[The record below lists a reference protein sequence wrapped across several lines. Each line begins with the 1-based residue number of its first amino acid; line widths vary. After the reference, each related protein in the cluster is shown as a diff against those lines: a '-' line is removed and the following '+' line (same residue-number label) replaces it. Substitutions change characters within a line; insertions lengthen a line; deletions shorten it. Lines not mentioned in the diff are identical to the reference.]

1 MTNTVDLAE
10 QVADAFDLGRPTA
23 PIAPVRHV
31 SQETWRLD
39 TTSGPVLVKRFWKG
53 PELPWRVTLDAAM
66 RLEQR
71 ALAAG
76 IDTPSPVPPRA
87 AQFGAAAQIDGLGIF
102 RAYPFLPH
110 RPLAPDDDI
119 ADWLGET
126 LSRIHH
132 LEPPLDDVPAP
143 TWWYNQF
150 PEVTSSDW
158 HEWLQK
164 GIASGRAWSPALEH
178 HLRLILDLSVR
189 VTDVFAASGPHVQ
202 THRDFEPWNVLMVPH
217 DRAARPM
224 LIDWD
229 VAGPDSASLEAAH
242 VLTSFARQGR
252 PAPDSEHIRRSLGAY
267 VAAGGQSLRPGPDL
281 LVRTLG
287 MRLAKISQGIR
298 ADLDGSTPLGVP
310 PETAETKILE
320 HIDGLPVLV
329 ADTTECAGR
338 FPRY

>member
-1 MTNTVDLAE
+1 VTDPVELAE
-10 QVADAFDLGRPTA
+10 RLADAFDLGRPTA

-39 TTSGPVLVKRFWKG
+39 TTAGPVLVKRFWKG
-53 PELPWRVTLDAAM
+53 PELPWQVELDAAM
-66 RLEQR
+66 RLEQQ

-76 IDTPSPVPPRA
+76 VDTPSPVPPRA

-110 RPLAPDDDI
+110 RPLEPDDDI
-119 ADWLGET
+119 ADWVGET
-126 LSRIHH
+126 LARIQH
-132 LEPPLDDVPAP
+132 LAPPLRDVPAP

-150 PEVTSSDW
+150 PQVASADW
-158 HEWLQK
+158 HEWLEK
-164 GIASGRAWSPALEH
+164 GTASGRAWVPALGR

-189 VTDVFAASGPHVQ
+189 VTDVFAATAPHVQ

-217 DRAARPM
+217 GRGARPM

-229 VAGPDSASLEAAH
+229 VAGPDSAVLEAAH
-242 VLTSFARQGR
+242 VLTSFARHGR
-252 PAPDSEHIRRSLGAY
+252 QAPDSERIHRSVGAY
-267 VAAGGQSLRPGPDL
+267 VSAGGQPPRPGPDL

-298 ADLDGSTPLGVP
+298 ADLTGFTPRSSLP
-310 PETAETKILE
+310 ASAEAKVLE
-320 HIDGLPVLV
+320 HIEGLPALL
-329 ADTTECAGR
+329 ADTTGWADQ
-338 FPRY
+338 FPCH

>member
-1 MTNTVDLAE
+1 MTDPADLAE
-10 QVADAFDLGRPTA
+10 RIADAFDLGRATA

-76 IDTPSPVPPRA
+76 IDSPSPIPPRA
-87 AQFGAAAQIDGLGIF
+87 ARFGAAAQIDGLGIF

-110 RPLAPDDDI
+110 RPLAPDDEI

-126 LSRIHH
+126 LARIQH
-132 LEPPLDDVPAP
+132 LEPPLSEVPAP

-150 PEVTSSDW
+150 PEVASTDW

-164 GIASGRAWSPALEH
+164 GAATGRAWVPALDH

-189 VTDVFAASGPHVQ
+189 VTDVFAATGPHVQ
-202 THRDFEPWNVLMVPH
+202 THRDFEPWNVLMVPQG
-217 DRAARPM
+217 RGARPV

-229 VAGPDSASLEAAH
+229 VAGPDSAPLEAAH
-242 VLTSFARQGR
+242 VLTSFAIHER
-252 PAPDSEHIRRSLGAY
+252 PAPDTERVRRSVGAY
-267 VAAGGQSLRPGPDL
+267 VAAGGQPLRPGPDL

-298 ADLDGSTPLGVP
+298 AQLDGSTPLGVA
-310 PETAETKILE
+310 PEEAETKVRE
-320 HIDGLPVLV
+320 HIEGLPALV
-329 ADTTECAGR
+329 ADTNSWAGQ
-338 FPRY
+338 FPLY

>member
-1 MTNTVDLAE
+1 MTDAVDLAE
-10 QVADAFDLGRPTA
+10 RLADAFDLGRPTA
-23 PIAPVRHV
+23 PIVPVRHV

-110 RPLAPDDDI
+110 RPLQPDDDI
-119 ADWLGET
+119 IDWLGET
-126 LSRIHH
+126 LARIQL
-132 LEPPLDDVPAP
+132 LEPPLDDLPAP
-143 TWWYNQF
+143 PWWYNQF
-150 PEVTSSDW
+150 PEVSPADW
-158 HEWLQK
+158 QEWLEK
-164 GIASGRAWSPALEH
+164 GTAAGRAWAPALER
-178 HLRLILDLSVR
+178 HLRLILDHSLR
-189 VTDVFAASGPHVQ
+189 VIGVFAATGPHVQ
-202 THRDFEPWNVLMVPH
+202 THRDFEPWNVLMIPH
-217 DRAARPM
+217 GREARPV

-229 VAGPDSASLEAAH
+229 VAGPDSAALEAAH
-242 VLTSFARQGR
+242 VLTSFAKHGR
-252 PAPDSEHIRRSLGAY
+252 PAPDSERLHQSVAAY
-267 VAAGGQSLRPGPDL
+267 GAAGGQPLRPGPDL

-310 PETAETKILE
+310 PGRVETKVRQ
-320 HIDGLPVLV
+320 HIDGLPTLV
-329 ADTTECAGR
+329 AETAGWAR
-338 FPRY
+338 QFPRH

>member
-1 MTNTVDLAE
+1 VTDPVEFAE
-10 QVADAFDLGRPTA
+10 RVADAFDLGRPTA
-23 PIAPVRHV
+23 PIAPLRHV

-39 TTSGPVLVKRFWKG
+39 TASGPVLVKRFWKG
-53 PELPWRVTLDAAM
+53 SELPWRVTLDAAM

-76 IDTPSPVPPRA
+76 IDSPSPVPPRT

-126 LSRIHH
+126 LAHIQH
-132 LEPPLDDVPAP
+132 LEPPLDEVPAP

-150 PEVTSSDW
+150 PEVASADW

-164 GIASGRAWSPALEH
+164 GGATNRAWVPALNH

-189 VTDVFAASGPHVQ
+189 VTDVFAATGPHVQ
-202 THRDFEPWNVLMVPH
+202 THRDFEPWNVLMVLH
-217 DRAARPM
+217 GRGARPV

-229 VAGPDSASLEAAH
+229 VAGPDSANLEAAH
-242 VLTSFARQGR
+242 VLTSFAKHGR
-252 PAPDSEHIRRSLGAY
+252 PAPDTERMRQSVGAY
-267 VAAGGQSLRPGPDL
+267 VAAGGQPLRPGPDL

-298 ADLDGSTPLGVP
+298 ADLAGTTPRSSLP
-310 PETAETKILE
+310 WSAEAKVLE
-320 HIDGLPVLV
+320 HIEGLPALI
-329 ADTTECAGR
+329 AETTGWAGG
-338 FPRY
+338 FPRH